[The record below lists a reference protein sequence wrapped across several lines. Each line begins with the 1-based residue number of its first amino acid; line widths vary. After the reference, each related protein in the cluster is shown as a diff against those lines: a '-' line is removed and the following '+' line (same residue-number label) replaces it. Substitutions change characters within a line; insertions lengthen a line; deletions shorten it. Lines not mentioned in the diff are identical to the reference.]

1 MTATKT
7 AEKTAVSVATGL
19 DMDHLL
25 SMDSDEIVEVY
36 GEQLYPMIA
45 PTNKDGKIKEYKPEA
60 MKKWVDNVMP
70 RMKQAYNRNGL
81 NGVLQILRD
90 EGLKVDV
97 QASGKAAKAMQLE
110 DEAQFNWSALLKWA
124 AVGVAC
130 AVVVVGGVLLYIK
143 YTEKKASGGAGGVVI

>member
-1 MTATKT
+1 MTAAK
-7 AEKTAVSVATGL
+7 EKNAVAVATGL

-25 SMDSDEIVEVY
+25 SLDSDEIVEVY

-70 RMKQAYNRNGL
+70 MMRQAYHRNGI
-81 NGVLQILRD
+81 NGVFKILRE
-90 EGLKVDV
+90 EGLDV
-97 QASGKAAKAMQLE
+97 EVKASGKAAKAMQLE

-130 AVVVVGGVLLYIK
+130 AVVVIGGVYFYLK
-143 YTEKKASGGAGGVVI
+143 YTEGKKTAGGSVVI